1 MMRTTYRMR
10 AGRFL
15 GILAAGLII
24 LGVAAVLWALSL
36 PAVAVSVFVTLGG
49 LIALAGLWI
58 LARPPLVAKLRD
70 SEIEVRGV
78 RTPWTDITE
87 AGRVETTHGEAIVL
101 RTKQPD
107 HPILLPIAWLAPSQV
122 EPLETAL
129 RDKLNAAHGYTIWDG
144 TVPDDGDRAE

>member
-1 MMRTTYRMR
+1 MRTTYRMR

-24 LGVAAVLWALSL
+24 LGVAAVLWALGL
-36 PAVAVSVFVTLGG
+36 PSVAVSVFVTLGG
-49 LIALAGLWI
+49 VVTLAGLWI
-58 LARPPLVAKLRD
+58 LARPPKVARLRD
-70 SEIEVRGV
+70 SDIEVRGL

-107 HPILLPIAWLAPSQV
+107 HPILLPLSWLAPKQV
-122 EPLETAL
+122 PALETAL

-144 TVPDDGDRAE
+144 TVPDKKDSAE

>member
-1 MMRTTYRMR
+1 MRTTYRMR

-24 LGVAAVLWALSL
+24 LGVAALLWAFGL
-36 PAVAVSVFVTLGG
+36 PSVAVSVFVTLGG

-58 LARPPLVAKLRD
+58 LARPPKVAQLRD
-70 SEIEVRGV
+70 REIEVRGV
-78 RTPWTDITE
+78 RTAWTDITE

-107 HPILLPIAWLAPSQV
+107 QPILLPLSWLVPKQV
-122 EPLETAL
+122 ASLETVL

-144 TVPDDGDRAE
+144 TAPEDSDSAE